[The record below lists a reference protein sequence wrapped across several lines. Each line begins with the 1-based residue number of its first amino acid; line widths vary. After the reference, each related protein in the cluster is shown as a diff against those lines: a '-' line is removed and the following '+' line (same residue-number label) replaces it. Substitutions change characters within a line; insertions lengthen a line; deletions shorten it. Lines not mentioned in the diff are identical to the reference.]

1 MGFLTGI
8 AASVVE
14 WLLAKLGAFLLLWGK
29 KEIAGMKEKST
40 EDANVKELKDAK
52 TLEDAKIAEQKLLD
66 G

>member
-29 KEIAGMKEKST
+29 KEIAGMKEKSI
-40 EDANVKELKDAK
+40 EDANVKELENAQDLKSK
-52 TLEDAKIAEQKLLD
+52 EDAETKLLND
-66 G
+66 